1 MTPLIDVVFLLL
13 TFFVFALVLM
23 VRAEVLGVSLP
34 ALGAVAP
41 AQREPVITVA
51 VLQTGEVR
59 VDGEPVAADG
69 LVEWL
74 NELRGANP
82 SARLLLAAD
91 ERAPAGDLLRLMD
104 RLTAAG
110 LGEFGIVA
118 RPSDEPAAPAVPSL
132 NENAP
137 AGPGRP

>member
-34 ALGAVAP
+34 ALGAAAP
-41 AQREPVITVA
+41 AQRESVITIA
-51 VLQTGEVR
+51 VLRSGEMLVN
-59 VDGEPVAADG
+59 GEPAAAEA
-69 LVEWL
+69 LVERVS
-74 NELRGANP
+74 ELRAATPG
-82 SARLLLAAD
+82 ARLLLAAD
-91 ERAPAGDLLRLMD
+91 EGAPAGDLLRLMD

-118 RPSDEPAAPAVPSL
+118 RPSDGPAEPGAPSG